1 MADNKTNNNDGENKE
16 GMGNNDEG
24 QNNEPKAK
32 EVNSDSG
39 GDSSSQNNE
48 PKAKSFSEDEVS
60 KKLSAKEA
68 EVYKTLGLNPNDK
81 ESVEEFKKFME
92 SKKSDSEKEVE
103 KKVSEM
109 QEAKE
114 NETRILIAETK
125 AEVMVA
131 GVQAQFV
138 DDAVTLILANKKPDD
153 DIKTIVSSFK
163 KKYPAWFDKESSDEG
178 TGRTPGASK
187 KDGEKKVEGIG
198 KRLAARKAPKKSSYF
213 K

>member
-1 MADNKTNNNDGENKE
+1 MADNKINNNDGENKE

-32 EVNSDSG
+32 EANNDSS
-39 GDSSSQNNE
+39 GDSSNQNNE

>member
-1 MADNKTNNNDGENKE
+1 MTDNKTNNNDRENKE
-16 GMGNNDEG
+16 DMGNNDEG

-32 EVNSDSG
+32 EANSNSDN
-39 GDSSSQNNE
+39 DSSNQNNE
-48 PKAKSFSEDEVS
+48 PKAKSFSEDEVNE
-60 KKLSAKEA
+60 KLSAKEA
-68 EVYKTLGLNPNDK
+68 EVYKTLGLNLNDK
-81 ESVEEFKKFME
+81 ESIEEFKKFME

-103 KKVSEM
+103 RKVSEM

>member
-16 GMGNNDEG
+16 AMGNNDEG
-24 QNNEPKAK
+24 QNNELKAK
-32 EVNSDSG
+32 ETNGNSSN
-39 GDSSSQNNE
+39 DSSNKNNE
-48 PKAKSFSEDEVS
+48 PKAKSFSEDEVN
-60 KKLSAKEA
+60 KKLSAKEV
-68 EVYKTLGLNPNDK
+68 EVYKTLGLNLNDK
-81 ESVEEFKKFME
+81 ESIEEFKKFME

-103 KKVSEM
+103 KKVLEM

-114 NETRILIAETK
+114 NENRILVAETK

>member
-1 MADNKTNNNDGENKE
+1 MADNKTNNNGENKE
-16 GMGNNDEG
+16 AMGNNDEG

-32 EVNSDSG
+32 EANNNSDN
-39 GDSSSQNNE
+39 DSSNQNNE
-48 PKAKSFSEDEVS
+48 PKAKSFSEDEVN

-68 EVYKTLGLNPNDK
+68 EVYKTLGLNLNDK
-81 ESVEEFKKFME
+81 KSIEELKKFME

>member
-32 EVNSDSG
+32 ETNNDSG
-39 GDSSSQNNE
+39 GDSSNQNNE

-92 SKKSDSEKEVE
+92 SKKSDSEKKIE

>member
-32 EVNSDSG
+32 EANNNSDN
-39 GDSSSQNNE
+39 DSSNQSNE
-48 PKAKSFSEDEVS
+48 PKAKSFSEDEVN

-68 EVYKTLGLNPNDK
+68 EVYKTLGLNLNDK
-81 ESVEEFKKFME
+81 ESIEEFKKFME

-103 KKVSEM
+103 KKASEM